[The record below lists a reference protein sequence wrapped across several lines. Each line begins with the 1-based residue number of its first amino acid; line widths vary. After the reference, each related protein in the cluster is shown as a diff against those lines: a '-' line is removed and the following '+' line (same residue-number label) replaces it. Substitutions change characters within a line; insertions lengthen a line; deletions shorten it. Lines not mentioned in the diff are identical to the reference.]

1 MSNSDQS
8 YIDSDEESIQE
19 KENNP
24 ELIKTSEIVESE
36 DESEDDIPISQIRT
50 RINSTTSS
58 VSDTTLTNDKVI
70 NNLPSNDE
78 SSDSESDQPLSQR
91 LSAMNSS
98 QSTTNSKKRK
108 VKTESN
114 TTVTNENESS
124 DSDDDIALSKR
135 RKVTPLKKVKKE
147 EKEVKKEIKKEVKKE
162 IKKEIKEEN
171 PKKPAK
177 RTRVKKEEDEKP
189 STKRKKAQT
198 KVKEEKVS
206 KRKKKNEEEEVEVFR
221 WWDNEKEDDSV
232 KWTTLE
238 HQGPYFPPEYVS
250 HGIKMKYQGKPID
263 LVPECEEVANFYA
276 QVIGTPWGENPTFR
290 KNFFKD
296 FLKLLKKKMPDCPIK
311 KFEDCDFTPL
321 TEYFTELKEKRKAMT
336 KEEKEV
342 LKKEKQ
348 EIENKYGWA
357 LLDGRKEK
365 VGNFR
370 IEPPGLFRGRGEHPK
385 TGTLKRRVYPEN
397 VTINI
402 GENAAIP
409 PPPEGHKW
417 GKIIHDNT
425 VTWLAMWKENVNDSF
440 KYVWLAAGSS
450 LKGQSDFKKF
460 EKARELKKHIDQIR
474 AEYTLEL
481 KDKLMA
487 TRQRATALYFI
498 DKLALR
504 AGNEKGD
511 DLADTVGCCS
521 LRYEHVTLEPPN
533 RVIFDFLGKD
543 SIRYYNE
550 VEVSKQVYKNIE
562 IFKRPPKKEGDMLFD
577 RLNTTILN
585 KHLQKSM
592 KGLTAKVFRTFNAS
606 YTFQEELKKTVK
618 NSTINEKLLAYNRA
632 NRQVAILCNH
642 QRSVS
647 KNHSDQLKR
656 IQDKILTS
664 KYQRYLVSKEMLE
677 IDPTLK
683 KKKPEYG
690 RLSRG
695 ITKEF
700 IKNYEEKELEKKKA
714 KLEKDNE
721 KRKAEGKELLT
732 LKDLEEKKRQPTLER
747 LEKQYDTLT
756 KRIKAQQLLLI
767 DKDENKTTALGTSKI
782 NYIDPR
788 ISAAWCYKYNVPIEK
803 IFNKSL
809 RNKFKWAVEVDENF
823 VF

>member
-8 YIDSDEESIQE
+8 SYDSEEIIQE
-19 KENNP
+19 ENNP
-24 ELIKTSEIVESE
+24 ELIKTKEIVES
-36 DESEDDIPISQIRT
+36 DSDDDDDIPISQR
-50 RINSTTSS
+50 RSKLNSSTSS
-58 VSDTTLTNDKVI
+58 ISDITLTNDKG
-70 NNLPSNDE
+70 LSNISDSN
-78 SSDSESDQPLSQR
+78 SSDSDSDQPLSQR
-91 LSAMNSS
+91 ISASNSS
-98 QSTTNSKKRK
+98 QNILPKKRK
-108 VKTESN
+108 IKTESN
-114 TTVTNENESS
+114 TTITNDNESS
-124 DSDDDIALSKR
+124 DSEDDIALSKR
-135 RKVTPLKKVKKE
+135 RKVAPLKKVKKE
-147 EKEVKKEIKKEVKKE
+147 EKE
-162 IKKEIKEEN
+162 IKKEIKEEDV
-171 PKKPAK
+171 KKPVK
-177 RTRVKKEEDEKP
+177 RTRTKKEEDEKP
-189 STKRKKAQT
+189 TTKRKKAQT

-206 KRKKKNEEEEVEVFR
+206 KKKKKKEEEEVEVFR
-221 WWDNEKEDDSV
+221 WWDNEKEDDSI

-250 HGIKMKYQGKPID
+250 HGIKMKYKGVPID
-263 LVPECEEVANFYA
+263 LDPECEEVANFYA
-276 QVIGTPWGENPTFR
+276 QVIGTDWGENPTFR

-296 FLKLLKKKMPDCPIK
+296 FQKVLKKKMPGCPIK

-321 TEYFTELKEKRKAMT
+321 TEYFAELKEKKKAMT

-342 LKKEKQ
+342 IKKEKQ
-348 EIENKYGWA
+348 EIEDKYGWA

-385 TGTLKRRVYPEN
+385 TGTLKHRVYPES

-402 GENAAIP
+402 GENATIP

-425 VTWLAMWKENVNDSF
+425 VMWLAMWKENVNDSF

-450 LKGQSDFKKF
+450 LKGQSDYKKF
-460 EKARELKKHIDQIR
+460 EKARELKKHIDRIR
-474 AEYTLEL
+474 AEYTAEL

-511 DLADTVGCCS
+511 DVADTVGCCS

-585 KHLQKSM
+585 RHLQKSM
-592 KGLTAKVFRTFNAS
+592 KGLTAKVFRTYNAS

-642 QRSVS
+642 QRAVS
-647 KNHSDQLKR
+647 KNHNDQLKR
-656 IQDKILTS
+656 IKDKILTS
-664 KYQRYLVSKEMLE
+664 KYQRYLVSNEILE
-677 IDPTLK
+677 IDPSLK

-714 KLEKDNE
+714 KLERDNE
-721 KRKAEGKELLT
+721 KRKKEGKELLT
-732 LKDLEEKKRQPTLER
+732 LEDVEKKKHQPSLER
-747 LEKQYDTLT
+747 LQKQYDVLS

-803 IFNKSL
+803 IFNKIMKKK
-809 RNKFKWAVEVDENF
+809 N
-823 VF
+823 

>member
-8 YIDSDEESIQE
+8 SYDSEEIIQE
-19 KENNP
+19 ENNP
-24 ELIKTSEIVESE
+24 ELIKTKEIVES
-36 DESEDDIPISQIRT
+36 DSESDSDDDIPISQR
-50 RINSTTSS
+50 RSRLNSTTSS
-58 VSDTTLTNDKVI
+58 ISDITLTNDKGL
-70 NNLPSNDE
+70 NNLQN
-78 SSDSESDQPLSQR
+78 SSDSDSDSDQPLSQR
-91 LSAMNSS
+91 MSATNSS
-98 QSTTNSKKRK
+98 QSIVSKKRK
-108 VKTESN
+108 IKTESN

-124 DSDDDIALSKR
+124 DSEDDIALSKR

-147 EKEVKKEIKKEVKKE
+147 EKEVKKEIKKE
-162 IKKEIKEEN
+162 IKEEN
-171 PKKPAK
+171 TKKPVK

-198 KVKEEKVS
+198 KVKEEKIS
-206 KRKKKNEEEEVEVFR
+206 KRKKKKEEEEVEVFR
-221 WWDNEKEDDSV
+221 WWDNEKEDDSI

-276 QVIGTPWGENPTFR
+276 QVIGTDWGENPTFR

-296 FLKLLKKKMPDCPIK
+296 FQKLLKKKMPDCPIK

-321 TEYFTELKEKRKAMT
+321 TEYFAELKEKRKAMT

-342 LKKEKQ
+342 IKKEKQ

-385 TGTLKRRVYPEN
+385 TGTLKHRVYPEN

-460 EKARELKKHIDQIR
+460 EKARELKKHIAQIR
-474 AEYTLEL
+474 ADYTLEL

-511 DLADTVGCCS
+511 DVADTVGCCS

-592 KGLTAKVFRTFNAS
+592 KGLTAKVFRTYNAS

-642 QRSVS
+642 QRAVS

-664 KYQRYLVSKEMLE
+664 KYQRYLVSNEILE
-677 IDPTLK
+677 LDPTLK

-700 IKNYEEKELEKKKA
+700 IKAYEEKELEKKKA
-714 KLEKDNE
+714 KLERDNE
-721 KRKAEGKELLT
+721 KRKKEGKELLT
-732 LKDLEEKKRQPTLER
+732 LEDMEKKKHQPSLER
-747 LEKQYDTLT
+747 LQKQYEVLT

>member
-8 YIDSDEESIQE
+8 YIDSEEEIQE
-19 KENNP
+19 QENNP
-24 ELIKTSEIVESE
+24 ELIKTNEIVEDS
-36 DESEDDIPISQIRT
+36 DSDSEDDVPISQRRT
-50 RINSTTSS
+50 KLNSTTSS
-58 VSDTTLTNDKVI
+58 ISDVTLTNDKV
-70 NNLPSNDE
+70 NLPSSS
-78 SSDSESDQPLSQR
+78 SSDSDSDQPLSQR
-91 LSAMNSS
+91 MSANNSS
-98 QSTTNSKKRK
+98 QKILDPKKRK
-108 VKTESN
+108 IKTESN
-114 TTVTNENESS
+114 TTVTNESSS
-124 DSDDDIALSKR
+124 DSEDDVALSKR
-135 RKVTPLKKVKKE
+135 RKTTPLKKVKKE
-147 EKEVKKEIKKEVKKE
+147 IKTEIKKE
-162 IKKEIKEEN
+162 IKKEIKTEET
-171 PKKPAK
+171 KKTSK
-177 RTRVKKEEDEKP
+177 RTRVKKEEEEKP
-189 STKRKKAQT
+189 SKRKKTTA

-206 KRKKKNEEEEVEVFR
+206 KRKKKEEEEVEVFR

-250 HGIKMKYQGKPID
+250 HGIKMKYKGEPID

-276 QVIGTPWGENPTFR
+276 QVIGTDWGENPTFR

-296 FLKLLKKKMPDCPIK
+296 FLKVIKKKQPDCPIK

-321 TEYFTELKEKRKAMT
+321 TEYFAEQKEKRKAMT

-342 LKKEKQ
+342 IKKEKLQ
-348 EIENKYGWA
+348 IEDKYGWA

-385 TGTLKRRVYPEN
+385 TGTLKHRVYPES

-402 GENAAIP
+402 GENAKIP
-409 PPPEGHKW
+409 EPPEGHKW

-460 EKARELKKHIDQIR
+460 EKARELKKHIGKIR

-511 DLADTVGCCS
+511 DVADTVGCCS

-585 KHLQKSM
+585 KYLQKSM
-592 KGLTAKVFRTFNAS
+592 KGLTAKVFRTYNAS

-642 QRSVS
+642 QRAVS

-664 KYQRYLVSKEMLE
+664 KYQRYLVSKEILE
-677 IDPTLK
+677 LDPTLK
-683 KKKPEYG
+683 KKKPELG

-714 KLEKDNE
+714 KLERDNE

-732 LKDLEEKKRQPTLER
+732 LEDVEKSKRQPTMER
-747 LEKQYDTLT
+747 LEKQYDTLS

>member
-1 MSNSDQS
+1 
-8 YIDSDEESIQE
+8 
-19 KENNP
+19 
-24 ELIKTSEIVESE
+24 
-36 DESEDDIPISQIRT
+36 
-50 RINSTTSS
+50 
-58 VSDTTLTNDKVI
+58 
-70 NNLPSNDE
+70 
-78 SSDSESDQPLSQR
+78 
-91 LSAMNSS
+91 
-98 QSTTNSKKRK
+98 
-108 VKTESN
+108 
-114 TTVTNENESS
+114 
-124 DSDDDIALSKR
+124 
-135 RKVTPLKKVKKE
+135 
-147 EKEVKKEIKKEVKKE
+147 
-162 IKKEIKEEN
+162 
-171 PKKPAK
+171 
-177 RTRVKKEEDEKP
+177 
-189 STKRKKAQT
+189 
-198 KVKEEKVS
+198 
-206 KRKKKNEEEEVEVFR
+206 
-221 WWDNEKEDDSV
+221 
-232 KWTTLE
+232 
-238 HQGPYFPPEYVS
+238 
-250 HGIKMKYQGKPID
+250 
-263 LVPECEEVANFYA
+263 
-276 QVIGTPWGENPTFR
+276 
-290 KNFFKD
+290 
-296 FLKLLKKKMPDCPIK
+296 
-311 KFEDCDFTPL
+311 
-321 TEYFTELKEKRKAMT
+321 
-336 KEEKEV
+336 
-342 LKKEKQ
+342 
-348 EIENKYGWA
+348 
-357 LLDGRKEK
+357 
-365 VGNFR
+365 
-370 IEPPGLFRGRGEHPK
+370 
-385 TGTLKRRVYPEN
+385 
-397 VTINI
+397 
-402 GENAAIP
+402 
-409 PPPEGHKW
+409 
-417 GKIIHDNT
+417 
-425 VTWLAMWKENVNDSF
+425 MWKENVNDSF

-450 LKGQSDFKKF
+450 LKGQSDYKKF
-460 EKARELKKHIDQIR
+460 EKARELKKHIGNIR

-511 DLADTVGCCS
+511 DVADTVGCCS

-585 KHLQKSM
+585 KYLQKSM
-592 KGLTAKVFRTFNAS
+592 KGLTAKVFRTYNAS

-642 QRSVS
+642 QRAVS

-677 IDPTLK
+677 LDPSLK
-683 KKKPEYG
+683 KKKPELG

-700 IKNYEEKELEKKKA
+700 IKSYEEKELEKKKA
-714 KLEKDNE
+714 KLERDNE
-721 KRKAEGKELLT
+721 KRKADGKELLT
-732 LKDLEEKKRQPTLER
+732 LKDLEKSKRQPTMER
-747 LEKQYDTLT
+747 LEKQYDTLS

>member
-114 TTVTNENESS
+114 TTVTNESS
-124 DSDDDIALSKR
+124 DSEDDIALSKR
-135 RKVTPLKKVKKE
+135 RKITPLKKPKKE
-147 EKEVKKEIKKEVKKE
+147 EKPEVKKE
-162 IKKEIKEEN
+162 IKKEIKKEDV
-171 PKKPAK
+171 KKPVK
-177 RTRVKKEEDEKP
+177 KTTKVKKEEDEKP
-189 STKRKKAQT
+189 ATKRKKAPA

-206 KRKKKNEEEEVEVFR
+206 KRKKKVEEEVEVFR
-221 WWDNEKEDDSV
+221 WWDNEKEDDSI

-250 HGIKMKYQGKPID
+250 HGIKMKYKGEPID
-263 LVPECEEVANFYA
+263 LVPECEEIANFFA
-276 QVIGTPWGENPTFR
+276 QVIGTDWAENPTFR

-296 FLKLLKKKMPDCPIK
+296 FQKVLKKKMPGCPIK
-311 KFEDCDFTPL
+311 KFEDCDFTPIA
-321 TEYFTELKEKRKAMT
+321 EYFAEEKEKRKAMT

-342 LKKEKQ
+342 IKKEKQ

>member
-1 MSNSDQS
+1 MSNSDDQS
-8 YIDSDEESIQE
+8 YMDSEEEIQE
-19 KENNP
+19 QDNNP
-24 ELIKTSEIVESE
+24 ELIKTNEIVEDS
-36 DESEDDIPISQIRT
+36 DSDTEDDVPISQR
-50 RINSTTSS
+50 RKLNS
-58 VSDTTLTNDKVI
+58 VSSLSDATLTNDKSS
-70 NNLPSNDE
+70 LQLSSSSS
-78 SSDSESDQPLSQR
+78 SSDSDQPLSQR
-91 LSAMNSS
+91 MSANNSS
-98 QSTTNSKKRK
+98 QKILEPKKRK
-108 VKTESN
+108 IKTESN
-114 TTVTNENESS
+114 TTVTNESS
-124 DSDDDIALSKR
+124 DSEDDVALSKR
-135 RKVTPLKKVKKE
+135 RKTTPLKKVKKE
-147 EKEVKKEIKKEVKKE
+147 VKTEVKKE
-162 IKKEIKEEN
+162 IKKEIKTEDD
-171 PKKPAK
+171 KKPATK
-177 RTRVKKEEDEKP
+177 RARVKKEEDEK
-189 STKRKKAQT
+189 SSKKKKAST

-206 KRKKKNEEEEVEVFR
+206 KRKKKEEEEVEVFR
-221 WWDNEKEDDSV
+221 WWDDNEKEDDSV

-250 HGIKMKYQGKPID
+250 HGIKMKYKGEPID
-263 LVPECEEVANFYA
+263 LVPECEEVASFFA
-276 QVIGTPWGENPTFR
+276 QVVGTDWGENPTFR

-296 FLKLLKKKMPDCPIK
+296 FMKVIKKYQPGCPIK
-311 KFEDCDFTPL
+311 KFEDCDFTPI
-321 TEYFTELKEKRKAMT
+321 TEYFAEQKEKRKAMT
-336 KEEKEV
+336 KEDKEV
-342 LKKEKQ
+342 IKKEKQ
-348 EIENKYGWA
+348 AIEDKYGWA

-385 TGTLKRRVYPEN
+385 TGTLKHRVYPES

-402 GENAAIP
+402 GENATIP

-460 EKARELKKHIDQIR
+460 EKARELKKHIGHIR
-474 AEYTLEL
+474 SEYTLEL

-511 DLADTVGCCS
+511 DVADTVGCCS

-585 KHLQKSM
+585 KYLQKSM
-592 KGLTAKVFRTFNAS
+592 KGLTAKVFRTYNAS

-642 QRSVS
+642 QRAVS

-677 IDPTLK
+677 LDPALK
-683 KKKPEYG
+683 KKKPELG

-695 ITKEF
+695 ITKDF

-714 KLEKDNE
+714 KLERDNE
-721 KRKAEGKELLT
+721 KRKAEGKETLT
-732 LKDLEEKKRQPTLER
+732 LEEMEKSKRQPTMER
-747 LEKQYDTLT
+747 LQKQYDNLT